1 MEGFTLGCDEGIDD
15 TDGAEDTEGCA
26 DGSVE
31 ANSVTEEEPVVMDP
45 GEAFLIALTRA
56 ASVALKSW
64 FAQEFPHSVFCSAII
79 AYFAAPSSSSNLMLV
94 VSLASIKPFPVG

>member
-45 GEAFLIALTRA
+45 GEALLIASTRA

-64 FAQEFPHSVFCSAII
+64 FAQESPHSVVCSAIT
-79 AYFAAPSSSSNLMLV
+79 AYFAAPSSNLLLA
-94 VSLASIKPFPVG
+94 VSLASIKLFPVG